1 MQPLSTLLYRKAWRP
16 LLAGS
21 ALLLAGAPAA
31 QAQRVLWA
39 DAPQAPAQARAATQ
53 ALTHFRTV
61 EFQLDAVRN
70 ALKTAPPERAAN
82 RGSATVIS
90 LPLPNGTSQRFRVE
104 QVPVMA
110 PALAA
115 RYPNIRTYV
124 AQGLDDPSATARLD
138 VTPAGFHAQILAAGY
153 TVYIDPAAKGSNTHL
168 VFERRNMLLPAFVC
182 AVPSPDGSEP
192 EVQLT
197 TAQRAAVANGATLRT
212 YRLALAATAEYSAF
226 HGGTKEKVMAAMATT
241 MNRVNGIYERE
252 VAVRMVIVPDND
264 TLIYFDA
271 AADPY
276 TNNNGSAMLNENQ
289 TNVDKL
295 IGNANYDIGHVF
307 STNGGGVAQRP
318 SVCINTGKARGVTG
332 TSSPVG
338 DAFDVDYVAHEMG
351 HQFGGD
357 HTFNSQTGS
366 CGGGNR
372 AATAAY
378 EPGSGTTIMAYAGIC
393 GADNTQP
400 NSDAFFHSRSFD
412 QIVAHITGTGNCSV
426 NTPTGNTAPVVNAGR
441 NYAIPVSTPFTLT
454 GSATDVNN
462 DALTYSWEQYNL
474 GPAGAP
480 NAPSGDAPL
489 FRVFSPTA
497 SPSRTFPRLSDILN
511 NTQTKGELLPT
522 YGRRLIF
529 RLVARD
535 NRAGGGGVDYDS
547 MNVVVVPTAGPF
559 VVTAPNSAG
568 TTWLVGAPQQVSWDV
583 ANTTQAPISAA
594 NVDILLSTDGGL
606 TFPTTLLA
614 GTPNDGYQT
623 LTLPASVAATTKARI
638 KVQATDGV
646 FFDVSDQNFKIDVPT
661 GPTFFL
667 QGPAGTA
674 GELSFCAGSSGTLAL
689 TVGQLQGF
697 TGQVTLAATNLPAG
711 VTVTFPAPT
720 VAAGTNTTATITAT
734 SAAVSGTY
742 TLQLTG
748 VSGTDTRT
756 LDVRLTIL
764 PGVTEAPKITAP
776 ATASTRTSLRP
787 SITWSPVTNATGYEV
802 QLALDAAFTTGVI
815 TQTISPANSYVPN
828 QLQAATQYFV
838 RVRALS
844 GCGAGP
850 YSAVINFT
858 TGTQTCQTLAA
869 TNVPLTISA
878 TGTATITSVIA
889 VSNTNRTANI
899 RVRNLAITHADVS
912 ELEISLTNPA
922 GRRVVLFPR
931 LCPGTGNLSLSF
943 DDAATAPLACPLVS
957 GSTVRPFNSFGE
969 LLNSPSNGNWTLTI
983 VDNKPG
989 NGGSLTGWSLEI
1001 CTLDEL
1007 PLAPTSLT
1015 ALAPVATATGAD
1027 IDLIWLDNATNE
1039 TGYEIERA
1047 LAPSTTFV
1055 KVGTVAA
1062 GTSFYTDKVT
1072 ANGQY
1077 CYRVRAINAAGAS
1090 DYSNQACQTVS
1101 VVTRTV
1107 AAALQ
1112 GIEVAPNPSTGQFR
1126 VRIGNDQRGPV
1137 TLRVTDA
1144 VGRLVQTRTLTKG
1157 AAELQT
1163 SLDLS
1168 PLSPGIYQLHLDLP
1182 KGTSV
1187 VRLLKQ

>member
-1 MQPLSTLLYRKAWRP
+1 MQLLSTLLRQTWRP

-21 ALLLAGAPAA
+21 ALLLAGSSAA

-39 DAPQAPAQARAATQ
+39 DAPQVPAQARAATQ
-53 ALTHFRTV
+53 ALSHFRSV
-61 EFQLDAVRN
+61 SFQLDAVRE
-70 ALKTAPPERAAN
+70 ALKTAPLERTGN
-82 RGSATVIS
+82 RGPATVIS

-115 RYPNIRTYV
+115 RYPSIRTYV

-138 VTPAGFHAQILAAGY
+138 ITPAGFHAQILAVGY
-153 TVYIDPAAKGSNTHL
+153 TVYIDPTAKGSSTHL
-168 VFERRNMLLPAFVC
+168 VFERRNMLMPAFTC
-182 AVPSPDGSEP
+182 AVPAPDGNEP
-192 EVQLT
+192 EIKLSA
-197 TAQRAAVANGATLRT
+197 AQRAAVANGTTLRT

-226 HGGTKEKVMAAMATT
+226 HGGTKESVMAAFATT
-241 MNRVNGIYERE
+241 MNRINGIYERE
-252 VAVRMVIVPDND
+252 VAVRMVIVPKND
-264 TLIYFDA
+264 TLIFFDA
-271 AADPY
+271 DTDPY
-276 TNNNGSAMLNENQ
+276 TNNNGSAMLNQNQ
-289 TNVDKL
+289 TTVDTR

-307 STNGGGVAQRP
+307 STNGGGVAQKP

-332 TSSPVG
+332 TNSPIG

-372 AATAAY
+372 AAVSAY

-412 QIVAHITGTGNCSV
+412 QIVAHITRAQDCSAA
-426 NTPTGNTAPVVNAGR
+426 TATGNTAPAVNAGR
-441 NYAIPVSTPFTLT
+441 NYAIPVRTPFTLT
-454 GSATDVNN
+454 GSATDANN

-480 NAPSGDAPL
+480 NAPEGDAPL
-489 FRVFSPTA
+489 FRTFSPTT

-511 NTQTKGELLPT
+511 NTQTRGELLPT

-535 NRAGGGGVDYDS
+535 NRTGGGGVDYDS

-559 VVTAPNSAG
+559 VVTAPNSAN
-568 TTWLVGAPQQVSWDV
+568 TNWLVGSPQQVSWDV

-614 GTPNDGYQT
+614 NTPNDGYET
-623 LTLPASVAATTKARI
+623 LTLPASVAATAQARI
-638 KVQATDGV
+638 KVQATGGI
-646 FFDVSDQNFKIDVPT
+646 FFDVSDRNFKIDVPT

-667 QGPAGTA
+667 QGPAGPA
-674 GELSFCAGSSGTLAL
+674 SALRFCAGNSGTVAL

-697 TGQVTLAATNLPAG
+697 TGPVTLAATNLPAG
-711 VTVTFPAPT
+711 VTVTFPAAT
-720 VAAGTNTTATITAT
+720 VAAGTSTTATITAAGT
-734 SAAVSGTY
+734 TAAGTY

-756 LDVRLTIL
+756 LDVPLTIL
-764 PGVTEAPKITAP
+764 PGITQAPTITAP
-776 ATASTRTSLRP
+776 TTASTRTTLRP
-787 SITWSPVTNATGYEV
+787 LISWSPVPDATGYEV

-815 TQTISPANSYVPN
+815 TQTISPANSFVPN
-828 QLQAATQYFV
+828 QLQASTQYFV
-838 RVRALS
+838 RVRAVG

-850 YSAVINFT
+850 YSAVTNFT

-878 TGTATITSVIA
+878 TGTSTVTSIIA
-889 VSNTNRTANI
+889 VTSTNRTSNI
-899 RVRNLAITHADVS
+899 RVRNLAITHPDVS

-922 GRRVVLFPR
+922 GRRVVLF
-931 LCPGTGNLSLSF
+931 TGNCSGANLNLSF
-943 DDAATAPLACPLVS
+943 DDAATAAIACPLVA
-957 GSTVRPFNSFGE
+957 GTTVRPLNSFGE
-969 LLNSPSNGNWTLTI
+969 LLNQPANGNWTLTI
-983 VDNKPG
+983 IDSKPG
-989 NGGSLTGWSLEI
+989 NGGTLTGWSLEV
-1001 CTLDEL
+1001 CTSDEL

-1015 ALAPVATATGAD
+1015 ALAPMATATGAD

-1047 LAPSTTFV
+1047 LAPSTTFT

-1062 GTSFYTDKVT
+1062 GSTFFTDKVT
-1072 ANGQY
+1072 TNGQL
-1077 CYRVRAINAAGAS
+1077 CYRVRAINTAGAS
-1090 DYSNQACQTVS
+1090 AYSNQACQTVS
-1101 VVTRTV
+1101 VITRAV

-1112 GIEVAPNPSTGQFR
+1112 GIEVAPNPSTGLFR

-1144 VGRLVQTRTLTKG
+1144 VGRVVKTQTLTKG

-1168 PLSPGIYQLHLDLP
+1168 PLGTGIYQLHLDLP
-1182 KGTSV
+1182 NGTSV

>member
-1 MQPLSTLLYRKAWRP
+1 MQPLSTLLQRAWRP

-21 ALLLAGAPAA
+21 ALLFAGAPVA

-39 DAPQAPAQARAATQ
+39 NTTRVPAQARAATQ

-61 EFQLDAVRN
+61 DFQLDAIRD
-70 ALKTAPPERAAN
+70 ALKTAPLERTGN
-82 RGSATVIS
+82 RGPATVIS

-104 QVPVMA
+104 QVPVLA
-110 PALAA
+110 PELAA
-115 RYPNIRTYV
+115 RYPSIRTYL

-153 TVYIDPAAKGSNTHL
+153 TVYIDPAAKGSSTHL
-168 VFERRNMLLPAFVC
+168 VFERRNMLMPAFTC
-182 AVPSPDGSEP
+182 AVASPDGTEP

-226 HGGTKEKVMAAMATT
+226 HGGTVESVMAAMATS

-252 VAVRMVIVPDND
+252 VAVRMVIVPKNEA
-264 TLIYFDA
+264 LIFFDA
-271 AADPY
+271 DTDPY
-276 TNNNGSAMLNENQ
+276 TNNSGTAMLNQNQ
-289 TNVDKL
+289 TTVDEL

-307 STNGGGVAQRP
+307 STNGGGVAQKP
-318 SVCINTGKARGVTG
+318 SVCVNSGKARGVTG
-332 TSSPVG
+332 TTSPIG
-338 DAFDVDYVAHEMG
+338 DAFDVDYVAHEIG

-357 HTFNSQTGS
+357 HTFNGTIGS
-366 CGGGNR
+366 CSGGNR
-372 AATAAY
+372 AASSAY

-412 QIVAHITGTGNCSV
+412 QIVAHITRAQDCSAA
-426 NTPTGNTAPVVNAGR
+426 TATGNTAPVVDAGR
-441 NYAIPVSTPFTLT
+441 NYAIPISTPFTLT

-480 NAPSGDAPL
+480 NAPTGGAPL
-489 FRVFSPTA
+489 FRVFAPTA
-497 SPSRTFPRLSDILN
+497 SASRTFPRLANILS
-511 NTQTKGELLPT
+511 NTQTRGELLPS

-535 NRAGGGGVDYDS
+535 NRAAGGGVDYDS

-559 VVTAPNSAG
+559 VVTAPNTAATS
-568 TTWLVGAPQQVSWDV
+568 WLVGAPQQVSWDV
-583 ANTTQAPISAA
+583 ANTTQAPISAT
-594 NVDILLSTDGGL
+594 NVDVLLSTDGGL

-614 GTPNDGYQT
+614 NTPNDGFET
-623 LTLPASVAATTKARI
+623 LTLPASVAATTQARI
-638 KVQATDGV
+638 KVQATGGI
-646 FFDVSDQNFKIDVPT
+646 FFDISDQNFKIEVPA

-667 QGPAGTA
+667 QGPAGAA
-674 GELSFCAGSSGTLAL
+674 GALSFCAGNSGTVAL

-711 VTVTFPAPT
+711 VTVTFPAAT
-720 VAAGTNTTATITAT
+720 VAAGTSTTATITTTGAV
-734 SAAVSGTY
+734 VSGTY

-748 VSGTDTRT
+748 VSGSDTRT
-756 LDVRLTIL
+756 LDVLLTIL
-764 PGVTEAPKITAP
+764 PGITQVPTVTAP

-787 SITWSPVTNATGYEV
+787 AITWTPVPNATGYEV

-815 TQTISPANSYVPN
+815 TQAISPTNTFVPN
-828 QLQAATQYFV
+828 QLQASTQYFV

-850 YSAVINFT
+850 YSAVISFT

-878 TGTATITSVIA
+878 TGTSTITSIIA
-889 VSNTNRTANI
+889 VSNTNRVSNI
-899 RVRNLAITHADVS
+899 RVRNLAITHPDVS

-922 GRRVVLFPR
+922 GRRVVLFSR
-931 LCPGTGNLSLSF
+931 ICPGTGNLSLGF
-943 DDAATAPLACPLVS
+943 DDAATAALACPVVA
-957 GSTVRPFNSFGE
+957 GSTVRPFNSLGE
-969 LLNSPSNGNWTLTI
+969 LLNSPANGNWTLTI
-983 VDNKPG
+983 TDNTPG
-989 NGGSLTGWSLEI
+989 NGGTLTGWSLEV
-1001 CTLDEL
+1001 CTSDEL

-1015 ALAPVATATGAD
+1015 VLAPVATATGAD
-1027 IDLIWLDNATNE
+1027 IDLLWLDNATNE

-1047 LAPSTTFV
+1047 LGTTGTFARIA
-1055 KVGTVAA
+1055 TVAA
-1062 GTSFYTDKVT
+1062 GTSFFTDKVT
-1072 ANGQY
+1072 TNGQF
-1077 CYRVRAINAAGAS
+1077 CYRVRAINTAGAS

-1101 VVTRTV
+1101 VITRTV

-1112 GIEVAPNPSTGQFR
+1112 GIEVFPNPSTGLFR
-1126 VRIGNDQRGPV
+1126 IRIGNDQRGPV

-1144 VGRLVQTRTLTKG
+1144 VGRLVKTQTLTKG

-1168 PLSPGIYQLHLDLP
+1168 PLGTGIYQLHLDLP
-1182 KGTSV
+1182 NGTSI